1 MKKIVLTTVL
11 LAGVLAQAG
20 GFRVS
25 LQGVK
30 QLAMAHT
37 SAHAEDASVTFF
49 NPAGMSFIPAKLSIA
64 AGGFGAKSSVTY
76 QNLSTLESFDTNNPI
91 GTPIYAAIAYKVL
104 DNVSVGFSFSTPFG
118 STIEWPSDWAGR
130 EIVQRLELKAFYFQ
144 PMVSFKLAPWA
155 SVGGSY
161 IYAKGL
167 VNWDKAVTQLGG
179 TLNLKDDKAS
189 GSGFGLGFYFQ
200 PTDKLDV
207 SIAYRSPI
215 DMEAEN
221 GTVSFDISP
230 ALYPSLGLDAS
241 GKDSFKATLP
251 LVDEYTIGVTYKIT
265 PKWYVSGDFNYTGW
279 DQYNQLSLDFAN
291 APIGNQPNDPTIL
304 VSPKNFKS
312 TQTWRVGTQYQ
323 INDMFAARA
332 GYYYDQSPYADTDFQ
347 AETPSFDTNVFT
359 AGVGIN
365 VMKGFGVDIAGG
377 IAFPKSRLVSNAYNN
392 FYGQAK
398 AKAYYFGL
406 GLSYNAF

>member
-155 SVGGSY
+155 SIGGSY

-179 TLNLKDDKAS
+179 TLNLKDEKAS